1 MLPGGMDPRKMEA
14 MMKQMGIKSQ
24 NIDAKRVVIET
35 ESGKI
40 VVENPQIVQITMQ
53 GQKSFQ
59 ISGEIKEE
67 ASDDDIKMVMEQ
79 AGVSRDE
86 AEAALKEADGD
97 IAEAILKLSEEKE

>member
-59 ISGEIKEE
+59 ISGEIREE

-79 AGVSRDE
+79 TGVSRDE